1 MAALWVVA
9 LLLGTGF
16 AIATGRGAKWKV
28 LNVVIIL
35 GCMGL
40 GLGLGYAIG
49 LGSKNFGVIP
59 NAAIPFSMMFGVV
72 GPMRGEEHVECE
84 GMNN

>member
-1 MAALWVVA
+1 MAALWLVG

-16 AIATGRGAKWKV
+16 AIATGPGAKWKI

-35 GCMGL
+35 GCMGI

-49 LGSKNFGVIP
+49 SGTKNFGAAP
-59 NAAIPFSMMFGVV
+59 NEAIPFSMMFGVLGAMV
-72 GPMRGEEHVECE
+72 CVAR
-84 GMNN
+84 NTWSAKA

>member
-1 MAALWVVA
+1 MAALWFVA

-35 GCMGL
+35 GCMGV

-72 GPMRGEEHVECE
+72 GPMCGEEHVECE

>member
-1 MAALWVVA
+1 MAALWLVP

-16 AIATGRGAKWKV
+16 AITTGRGAKWKI

-35 GCMGL
+35 GCMGV

-49 LGSKNFGVIP
+49 LGSKNLGVIP
-59 NAAIPFSMMFGVV
+59 HAATPFSMMFGVV
-72 GPMRGEEHVECE
+72 GAMVCVAR
-84 GMNN
+84 NTWSAKA